1 MTLPAPLSEQISG
14 SHCFLFSYCS
24 ELRRF
29 SQHYHDTQ
37 DCPVYRAY
45 LTVELFIPETDHVD
59 IYQERLVEFWNS
71 DYTEE
76 NIIKSQAKS
85 KMAF

>member
-1 MTLPAPLSEQISG
+1 MALPAPLPEQISG

-29 SQHYHDTQ
+29 LQHHHAAQ
-37 DCPVYRAY
+37 DRPVYRTY